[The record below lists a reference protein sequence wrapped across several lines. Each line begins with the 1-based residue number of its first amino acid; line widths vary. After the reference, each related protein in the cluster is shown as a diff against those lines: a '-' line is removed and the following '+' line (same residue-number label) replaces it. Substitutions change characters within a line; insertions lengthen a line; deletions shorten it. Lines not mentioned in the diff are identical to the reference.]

1 MRGVDKR
8 LVVEF
13 VPGVAFL
20 AGNALGGLFAGAGLA
35 AVTTVIA
42 VALRWHW
49 DRSLPWMAVSIFG
62 LTLILLLAGLALD
75 DATFVKVAPT
85 VGSLAFAAIIGA
97 GMILRPGLVQRTLGY
112 KLALTPPGWRV
123 LEMCWIGVSLLRAG
137 ANEAVWRTASDDA
150 WALYNGLSDILWFG
164 LFYLATSAVA
174 HRFWQEADEV
184 TGDGPPAGV
193 AAGNCPHP
201 QAAEGMADER
211 RG

>member
-1 MRGVDKR
+1 MSVLDKR

-20 AGNALGGLFAGAGLA
+20 AGNLLGGIFAGAGLA
-35 AVTTVIA
+35 AVATVIA

-49 DRSLPWMAVSIFG
+49 DRGLPWMAVSLFA
-62 LTLILLLAGLALD
+62 LTLILLLAGLALE

-112 KLALTPPGWRV
+112 RLALTPQGWRM
-123 LEMCWIGVSLLRAG
+123 LEASWIGVSLLRAG
-137 ANEAVWRTASDDA
+137 ANEVVWRNAADSA
-150 WALYNGLSDILWFG
+150 WAVYNGVSDVLWIG

-174 HRFWQEADEV
+174 HRFWQDDEP
-184 TGDGPPAGV
+184 GAGGQG
-193 AAGNCPHP
+193 A
-201 QAAEGMADER
+201 
-211 RG
+211 